1 MYYGIMLQGKCSL
14 ACITLLVLLGLTS
27 LSRNSHNF
35 TLKREWFRMFCR
47 HTWWKRQNFT
57 WCREVSTNGKHAEEN
72 RIYCNRWSGRIMVD
86 IVFMIRMKKI
96 HLGNPCS
103 FSNRIKFYGK
113 LKACASNL
121 HLLKAH
127 EKTKFILW
135 CLTKSHTVTLLTWRS
150 VPWIWFCRKHWS
162 VQLGSL
168 ANRARMVSGI
178 SSIIT
183 NGTRARAAI
192 SRER

>member
-1 MYYGIMLQGKCSL
+1 MYYGIMLQGKFFLMCM
-14 ACITLLVLLGLTS
+14 TLLVLLGSTS
-27 LSRNSHNF
+27 LSKNSHNF
-35 TLKREWFRMFCR
+35 TLKREWLRMFCR

-72 RIYCNRWSGRIMVD
+72 WIYCNRWSGRIMVD
-86 IVFMIRMKKI
+86 IVFMIRMKKKYTQEI
-96 HLGNPCS
+96 L
-103 FSNRIKFYGK
+103 SNRKKFYGK
-113 LKACASNL
+113 LKTCTSNPY
-121 HLLKAH
+121 LLKAH
-127 EKTKFILW
+127 EKTMFILW
-135 CLTKSHTVTLLTWRS
+135 CLTKWHTVTLLTWRS

-168 ANRARMVSGI
+168 ANRARTVSGI

-183 NGTRARAAI
+183 NGTKARAAI